1 MGMDV
6 SGNNPKINTKEG
18 DFPVYEKYNN
28 MDFKQK
34 WDELDADDELRD
46 KYFDEVDKVQ
56 NVNKGIYFRNNV
68 WWWRPLWNY
77 CYAVADGLIDED
89 TFQRGHENSGAGL
102 NKADSVELGK
112 LLLEEIAEGRTKLQ
126 EISYT
131 VQCEQ
136 KAKDNPDDK
145 FANSYPFSE
154 ENVKKFA
161 EFLLECGGFEIC

>member
-6 SGNNPKINTKEG
+6 FGNNPKINTKEG
-18 DFPVYEKYNN
+18 DFSVYEKYNN

-34 WDELDADDELRD
+34 WDELDADNKLKD
-46 KYFDEVDKVQ
+46 KYFEEEEKFK
-56 NVNKGIYFRNNV
+56 NINKGVYFRNNV
-68 WWWRPLWNY
+68 WAWRPLWNY

-102 NKADSVELGK
+102 NKADSIKLGK

-154 ENVKKFA
+154 GNVKRFA